1 MAMKFLN
8 ALTAVCAAGTA
19 ITILAQGAHAA
30 DLTRSEYEAQLGDKY
45 GLDYDQWS
53 LFNQVAT
60 TEERVAIDSAD
71 LNSVSLEDV
80 TWEIGA
86 NDVELFFVNEGA
98 GLKSELF
105 YSTDAGETLE
115 TIWDNISSANSVL
128 PETNGTLSLGEGV
141 KLGSLES
148 GTILDLFL
156 EADNLV
162 FGIDPASNPDSEPH
176 IAAYEAGEFLLL
188 GFEDRTGE
196 LNDRDFNDVVIAVKG
211 LTGTEDA
218 ADVPEPMGTAALLG
232 MGMFGLVRLRRR

>member
-1 MAMKFLN
+1 MKFLN
-8 ALTAVCAAGTA
+8 ALTAVCAASTA
-19 ITILAQGAHAA
+19 ITMLTQGAHAA
-30 DLTRSEYEAQLGDKY
+30 DLTRAEYEAQLGDKY

-60 TEERVAIDSAD
+60 TEERVAIESAD
-71 LNSVSLEDV
+71 LNSIGLGDV
-80 TWEIGA
+80 TWEAGA
-86 NDVELFFVNEGA
+86 NDIELFFINEGA
-98 GLKSELF
+98 AVRGELF

-115 TIWDNISSANSVL
+115 TVWDDISSPSSVL
-128 PETNGTLSLGEGV
+128 SETDGTLSLGEGIN
-141 KLGSLES
+141 LGSFAG
-148 GTILDLFL
+148 GTVLDLFL
-156 EADNLV
+156 EADGLV
-162 FGIDPASNPDSEPH
+162 FGIDPAGNPDGESH